1 MNMLTE
7 VIQIQRNLYQ
17 TTNDIFLFLQNWNKN
32 IPNCMETQKIPNS
45 QSDLEKEKWTWR
57 NQPSWLQTMPQSYG
71 HQHSVVLA
79 EKQKHRPME

>member
-1 MNMLTE
+1 MIKEIEDDTTE
-7 VIQIQRNLYQ
+7 QYIMRLGWKNQYCENGYTTQSSLQFEHNLYQ

-57 NQPSWLQTMPQSYG
+57 NQPS
-71 HQHSVVLA
+71 
-79 EKQKHRPME
+79 